1 LTHPQ
6 LPLTGFATITSLSVT
21 FLRAVPPACRRAR
34 AGGGGADNSGIKAI
48 RFHEH
53 GGPEVLRYEEAPT
66 PAPGPGEVLVALRA
80 AALNHLDL
88 FVRSG
93 MPGVPLPHIGGADG
107 AGVVAAS
114 GPGATRY
121 PAGTRVFF
129 DPGISD
135 GTCDYCVRG
144 ENSLCDHWQILGED
158 RDGTFAQA
166 VVVPEINLR
175 PIPEHLDFEEA
186 AAFPLVF
193 QTAWRMLVTKA
204 RLQPGETVLIL
215 GIGGGVAIAALQIAR
230 LLKARVFVTSG
241 SEAKLAR
248 ARDLGAEILINHRE
262 TDFSREVWSITK
274 KRGVEVVVDDV
285 GAATWD
291 RSIRSLARGGRLV
304 TCGATSGP
312 KPDEDLRRIFA
323 KQITIYGSTMGT
335 RQDWDALNQHLAN
348 GDLRP
353 VVDRTYPLEQA
364 AAAQE
369 VMARGEQFG
378 KLVLTIPPL
387 Q

>member
-1 LTHPQ
+1 M
-6 LPLTGFATITSLSVT
+6 
-21 FLRAVPPACRRAR
+21 
-34 AGGGGADNSGIKAI
+34 
-48 RFHEH
+48 
-53 GGPEVLRYEEAPT
+53 LRYEDAPL
-66 PAPGPGEVLVALRA
+66 PEPGPKEVLVALRA

-88 FVRSG
+88 FVREG
-93 MPGVPLPHIGGADG
+93 IPGVPLPHIGGADG
-107 AGVVAAS
+107 AGVVADN
-114 GPGATRY
+114 GPGAGLY

-135 GTCDYCVRG
+135 GSCTFCRQG
-144 ENSLCDHWQILGED
+144 ENSLCDRWQILGEH

-166 VVVPEINLR
+166 VVVPEVNLR
-175 PIPEHLDFEEA
+175 PIPEQLSFEEA

-193 QTAWRMLVTKA
+193 QTAWRMVVTKA
-204 RLQPGETVLIL
+204 QVRPGETVLIL
-215 GIGGGVAIAALQIAR
+215 GIGGGVAIACLQIAR
-230 LLKARVFVTSG
+230 LLGARVFVTSG

-248 ARDLGAEILINHRE
+248 ASEIGAEVLINHRE
-262 TDFSREVWSITK
+262 KDFSREVWSITG
-274 KRGVEVVVDDV
+274 KRGVDVVVDNV

-291 RSIRSLARGGRLV
+291 KSIRSLVRGGRLV

-312 KPDEDLRRIFA
+312 KPEEDLRRIFA

-335 RQDWDALNQHLAN
+335 SKDWESLNGHLQK

-353 VVDRTYPLEQA
+353 IVDRSFPLEQA

-369 VMARGEQFG
+369 MLARGEQFG

-387 Q
+387 T